1 MTQTVSLVR
10 LPSLYPPDQGDTL
23 ASAFG
28 SLTSCAIVSRVRAPE
43 IPMSEAESHLARL
56 LAPMLHGVQVGA
68 PLASIESPAQSPL
81 CPNQKPFGDALETPD
96 TGSIDRARSDLF
108 SHRLAVSMTVP
119 LADGRIVT
127 TRNAIETP
135 EGWNRATLLSFLLSS
150 LTVAIVAV
158 LSVRT

>member
-1 MTQTVSLVR
+1 MMRTALRLWPATLAARLALLLLLALAASQVALIVVLRLSEDAVVQEMGHGQAMTQTVSLVR

-81 CPNQKPFGDALETPD
+81 CPN
-96 TGSIDRARSDLF
+96 
-108 SHRLAVSMTVP
+108 
-119 LADGRIVT
+119 
-127 TRNAIETP
+127 
-135 EGWNRATLLSFLLSS
+135 
-150 LTVAIVAV
+150 
-158 LSVRT
+158 